1 MTSTTKTPN
10 KYQSLFKV
18 LKNKKQKSIATTA
31 SSFKK
36 SLPFSTKSQ
45 KLKEELD
52 LLTSYSSDTIYRL
65 RYNSMTYDYISP
77 AIVKLLGF
85 TPEEMKKI
93 NFRSLIIETK
103 IISNGIRLIKSFDDL
118 EKSRKEGDVNKWQ
131 ADYLV
136 RTRDGRK
143 IWITDVSYPW
153 FNDAGKI
160 IGSIGS
166 LRDISDRVAAE
177 EKNSRELLKM
187 ANTDPLT
194 GVANRR
200 VFFENIDSEIKR
212 AQRSDSPFSIL
223 IADIDFFKKIND
235 QYGHSTGDRILK
247 EISEIMLTCIR
258 DTDVLARIGG
268 EEFGVFLPDTSEEGA
283 YWVAER
289 ICKDVAKHSF
299 FVKDSIMPLRCTV
312 SIGLACN
319 ENNKDL
325 NSSELYKQAD
335 TRLYIAKNTGR
346 NQVSKDEIINLH

>member
-1 MTSTTKTPN
+1 MTSTRKPKRT
-10 KYQSLFKV
+10 YQSLFKV
-18 LKNKKQKSIATTA
+18 LENKEPKSVAKKAA
-31 SSFKK
+31 SFTK

-45 KLKEELD
+45 RLKEELD

-103 IISNGIRLIKSFDDL
+103 IISNGMKSIKSFDEL
-118 EKSRKEGDVNKWQ
+118 EKTRKNGDVNKWQ

-143 IWITDVSYPW
+143 IWLTDVSYPW
-153 FNDAGKI
+153 FDDDGNI

-166 LRDISDRVAAE
+166 LRDINDRVEAE
-177 EKNSRELLKM
+177 EKNSRELVKM

-194 GVANRR
+194 GTANRR
-200 VFFENIDSEIKR
+200 VFFESIDTEIKR
-212 AQRSDSPFSIL
+212 SQRTESPFSIL

-235 QYGHSTGDRILK
+235 DYGHSTGDKILK
-247 EISEIMLTCIR
+247 EISEIMLTCVR
-258 DTDVLARIGG
+258 DTDLLARIGG
-268 EEFGVFLPDTSEEGA
+268 EEFGIFLPDTSEEGA
-283 YWVAER
+283 YWVADR
-289 ICKDVAKHSF
+289 ICKTVAKHNF
-299 FVKDSIMPLRCTV
+299 FVKDSIMPIKCTV
-312 SIGLACN
+312 SIGIACN
-319 ENNKDL
+319 DENNEL

-346 NQVSKDEIINLH
+346 NQVSKDEIVNLH